1 MEVDITDFR
10 LQIRTLMER
19 KKISIAKLSRMTDL
33 NSGTV
38 YKYLRGET
46 EMTAA
51 NLEKLFNVLNSAKS

>member
-1 MEVDITDFR
+1 MKVDITDFR